1 MSNDEPDLPSGP
13 LVRTLAAL
21 PVLVPVLVALLAV
34 SACTLMLLERYNG
47 LLALLIAAVLAVP
60 VLRLLGL
67 GERRITRKELVVDLL
82 ALLLALGFGLVNAKY
97 STQDVV
103 VARDPGVY
111 SIASQWLVHHSS
123 LDVDMLTRI
132 FGDTRGLQ
140 SGAAGIGLSPERDH
154 VYFQGS
160 HGLPAVLAVA
170 GSVFGPRV
178 MYGANA
184 VLGGFALLAVYGFGR
199 LVVGRWGALAAAAIL
214 GASMPQLAFSRDAY
228 TEPISQLLLFG
239 GLTLMLLAR
248 RGRWPVWLL
257 AGLVVAGGCL
267 TRIDSF
273 LVVPPVIMAAALAL
287 AVTPR
292 AERRVAAR
300 DTAALL
306 AGLAVPAVLGYLD
319 LKLFSAGYLHSL
331 RAEFRQ
337 IELLLAASAVGAVVL
352 VALGWFTPVVERLG
366 RLRRVTRNR
375 LGALAGAGVV
385 LVGAALAVRPLF
397 QTATGL
403 EDPGKQAYISNMQRA
418 EQVMVDGTRT
428 YAESTVTWLTWYV
441 GPVLVAVGLLGLAI
455 LLARAVRTGDLRLVP
470 FFLVF
475 IVTGLGYLVKPSITP
490 DQIWAMRRFLPI
502 VLPGLAL
509 SAMLVVGRLIT
520 WLRRQDPLLSV
531 VAGVVAALAL
541 LSPALLP
548 VSALRLGGIA
558 VALAVTAGVLLVLRR
573 SPALLSLAVA
583 AIAVLALAVPT
594 VRTTKPLA
602 LEAQGRG
609 QLAELQKVCS
619 ALPDDAGVFML
630 GTMSRTYPMSL
641 QTFCDVPA
649 TWVNGGLPPTVKD
662 LKAIRAALRKNGR
675 ELYLLGQTDI
685 TTTVVTD
692 VPFAKLNSLT
702 LQTWVPT
709 VSHAPKNVRPFS
721 RDLYL
726 GLVGPEGSVTRWVT
740 Q

>member
-1 MSNDEPDLPSGP
+1 MPNDDPDLASGR
-13 LVRTLAAL
+13 LVRTVAAL

-34 SACTLMLLERYNG
+34 SASSLMLLQRYHG
-47 LLALLIAAVLAVP
+47 ALALLIAAVVAVP

-67 GERRITRKELVVDLL
+67 GERRVTRTELVVDLL
-82 ALLLALGFGLVNAKY
+82 ALLLAVGFGLVNAKY

-111 SIASQWLVHHSS
+111 SVASQWLVNHESV
-123 LDVDMLTRI
+123 DVDMLTRV

-140 SGAAGIGLSPERDH
+140 SGAAGIGLRPERDR

-170 GSVFGPRV
+170 GSLLGPRV

-184 VLGGFALLAVYGFGR
+184 VLGGLALLAVYGFGR
-199 LVVGRWGALAAAAIL
+199 LVVGRWGALAAASIL
-214 GASMPQLAFSRDAY
+214 GVSMPQLAFSRDAY

-239 GLTLMLLAR
+239 GLTLLLLAR

-257 AGLVVAGGCL
+257 AGVVVAGGCL
-267 TRIDSF
+267 MRIDSF
-273 LVVPPVIMAAALAL
+273 LVVPPIIGAAALAL
-287 AVTPR
+287 AVVPR
-292 AERRVAAR
+292 PERRVAAR

-306 AGLAVPAVLGYLD
+306 VGLAIPAVLGYLD
-319 LKLFSAGYLHSL
+319 LRLFSAGYLHSL

-337 IELLLAASAVGAVVL
+337 IELLLAASVVGGVL
-352 VALGWFTPVVERLG
+352 VVGIGWFTPVVERLG
-366 RLRRVTRNR
+366 RLRQVSRNR
-375 LGALAGAGVV
+375 LGAAAGAAVV

-403 EDPGKQAYISNMQRA
+403 DDPGKQAYISNMQRA

-441 GPVLVAVGLLGLAI
+441 GPVLVAVGLLGLAV

-509 SAMLVVGRLIT
+509 SAMLVVATAVT
-520 WLRRQDPLLSV
+520 WLRGKDPVLSV
-531 VAGVVAALAL
+531 AAGVVAALGL

-548 VSALRLGGIA
+548 VSAARVGGI
-558 VALAVTAGVLLVLRR
+558 VLALLVTAGVLLVLRR
-573 SPALLSLAVA
+573 SPALLSLGVVA
-583 AIAVLALAVPT
+583 LAVLALAVPT

-602 LEAQGRG
+602 LQAQGRG
-609 QLAELQKVCS
+609 QLAELQTVCA
-619 ALPDDAGVFML
+619 ALPDNAGVFLL
-630 GTMSRTYPMSL
+630 GSMSRTYPMSL
-641 QTFCDVPA
+641 EAFCDVPA
-649 TWVNGGLPPTVKD
+649 TWVNGGLPPTLKD
-662 LKAIRAALRKNGR
+662 LQAIRTALRRSGR

-692 VPFAKLNSLT
+692 VPFAKLNSLK

-709 VSHAPKNVRPFS
+709 VSHAPKNTRPFS

-726 GLVGPEGSVTRWVT
+726 GLVGPNGSVTRWVT
-740 Q
+740 R